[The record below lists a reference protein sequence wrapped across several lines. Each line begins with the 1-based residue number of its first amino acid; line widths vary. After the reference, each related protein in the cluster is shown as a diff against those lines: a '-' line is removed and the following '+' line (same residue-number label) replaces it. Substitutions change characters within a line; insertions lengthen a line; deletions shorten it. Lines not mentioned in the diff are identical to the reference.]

1 MKNMFKLE
9 TAIADWRHKM
19 LAAGIQTPV
28 PLEELEIHLREDIEW
43 QMKMGLS
50 EQTAFEI
57 SARQIGQP
65 KMLKSEFKKS
75 EGMFMKMISKCVTVL
90 LIGIAAQLPGSL
102 QLRDQLVMSDKW
114 LGLWLLGLI
123 FQMWSL
129 EYLRRIIQPKLTG
142 RELKKVEWF
151 FPKANLKTG
160 AGVAVLM
167 VGVVLMVP
175 AATQSV
181 RDGLVTFDTLCQLV
195 FGICLLITSALVAFC
210 PYKKRVA

>member
-1 MKNMFKLE
+1 MFDLE
-9 TAIADWRHKM
+9 KSIADWRKQM
-19 LAAGIQTPV
+19 LAAGIKSPV
-28 PLEELEIHLREDIEW
+28 PLEELESHLREEIER
-43 QMKMGLS
+43 QMKVGLS

-75 EGMFMKMISKCVTVL
+75 EGIFMKTILKCVAVL

-123 FQMWSL
+123 FQMGSL
-129 EYLRRIIQPKLTG
+129 ESLRQIIQPKLTG
-142 RELKKVEWF
+142 RELKKVEWSF
-151 FPKANLKTG
+151 RKANLKTG
-160 AGVAVLM
+160 AGVAVLL
-167 VGVVLMVP
+167 VGVTLLVP

-181 RDGLVTFDTLCQLV
+181 YDGLVTFDALCRLV
-195 FGICLLITSALVAFC
+195 FGVSLLIAAALVICF
-210 PYKKRVA
+210 PYQRRTV